1 IWSSR
6 RIFSREVSHVSH
18 KDGTSLIDA
27 PISCLGSFAVD
38 KYNKKEKANLKFV
51 EVVDVNSYMVEGIS
65 YDVTL
70 KAKDGE
76 KMNFYKANIWV
87 RPWLNKEE
95 LTEFRLAVD
104 PTKELACFAIDEYN
118 KKENGNLKFV
128 KCLYFKMYSV
138 VGELY
143 HITLEAKDGENV
155 NVYKA
160 EVRERLYQ
168 QKGFLLT
175 EFKLDGDASSV
186 DSEKF
191 PEFKSVLSSIF
202 LNLKAKA
209 ASIWAAGFSQTEQS
223 CKDLTITT
231 KSKKLNPIDP
241 PTINNLARFAV
252 DQHNIKNKKVL
263 YLVF

>member
-1 IWSSR
+1 
-6 RIFSREVSHVSH
+6 
-18 KDGTSLIDA
+18 
-27 PISCLGSFAVD
+27 
-38 KYNKKEKANLKFV
+38 
-51 EVVDVNSYMVEGIS
+51 MQ
-65 YDVTL
+65 
-70 KAKDGE
+70 
-76 KMNFYKANIWV
+76 
-87 RPWLNKEE
+87 
-95 LTEFRLAVD
+95 
-104 PTKELACFAIDEYN
+104 
-118 KKENGNLKFV
+118 NGNLKFV